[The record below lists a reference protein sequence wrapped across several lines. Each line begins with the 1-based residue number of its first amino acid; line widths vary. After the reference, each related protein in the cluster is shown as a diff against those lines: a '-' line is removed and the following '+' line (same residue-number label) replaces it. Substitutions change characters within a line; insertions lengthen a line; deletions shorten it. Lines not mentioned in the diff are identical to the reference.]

1 MNYLYRFFNNGEWV
15 PIEELDVNDTLQ
27 LKDNSI
33 VVIDNKIIFSTFIKV
48 YNLEVED
55 NENYYVTIDSV
66 LAHNGYEKD
75 KVYDSEEKAIC
86 EAKKCIG
93 LKESDELPEGVG
105 KFGSPQYGD
114 TKKGGMFFST

>member
-1 MNYLYRFFNNGEWV
+1 M

-93 LKESDELPEGVG
+93 LKESAELPEGVG